1 MRLIDADALFK
12 KIQHTEIEAPD
23 LVCKAWVMAD
33 VADMIHNA
41 PTIDAVSPSVVEQ
54 YKWERDTAIAQLE
67 ELGIGFGQK
76 KPDMVEVVR
85 CRECIHYDPRKF
97 LSCTRLGLFITD
109 EFFCGVGK
117 KAEEAIN
124 DGDLQKA

>member
-1 MRLIDADALFK
+1 MKNDLIRREDAIRAGR
-12 KIQHTEIEAPD
+12 EIPD
-23 LVCKAWVMAD
+23 LIFDHYFGNGD
-33 VADMIHNA
+33 VEALMNA
-41 PTIDAVSPSVVEQ
+41 IPSV
-54 YKWERDTAIAQLE
+54 DA
-67 ELGIGFGQK
+67 
-76 KPDMVEVVR
+76 VEVVR

-97 LSCTRLGLFITD
+97 LPCTRLGLFITD